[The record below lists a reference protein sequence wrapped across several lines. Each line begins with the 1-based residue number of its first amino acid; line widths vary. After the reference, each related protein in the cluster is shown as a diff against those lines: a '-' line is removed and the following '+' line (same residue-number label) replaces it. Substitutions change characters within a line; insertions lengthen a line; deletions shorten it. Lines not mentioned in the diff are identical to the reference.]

1 MEKEL
6 NQITILIVEDSPIQA
21 ELLRRFLVSNG
32 YKCEVAKDGEAG
44 LLALQA
50 HHPDLVISDVQMPVL
65 DGYQMCE
72 RIKASPQL
80 QSIPV
85 ILLTA
90 LSDPVDVIRGLNA
103 GAEAYLTKPYD
114 NDRLMIQVH
123 RLLNAPQGGISD
135 EALQQV
141 ATPLDVEINQTH
153 YTVKA
158 SREQILQM
166 LVSTYD
172 NASYQNHL
180 LRKLEEDLHSLN
192 QQLENKVIQRTA
204 ALVEEEKRARN
215 AETRYRTLFN
225 LMPEG
230 VGLLNPESW
239 KFLEFN
245 DVACGQLGFLRDE
258 FKNIS
263 LLDMAVESEKSTLLE
278 HLNQAMIYAQ
288 SSFATQLLNR
298 DGSSLDIDVR
308 TQQVEL
314 DGQKLLNCIFRDIS
328 AINRAR
334 KIEWEMEHKSTH
346 DLLTDLPSKALLLDA
361 IAQAIHVAD
370 RKGGAI
376 TLLAIELSRINT
388 ITASLGHAAADA
400 IQMELAQR
408 LRSIQPKASM
418 VARIHNQDFI
428 FLVDGSMDP
437 SPITDL
443 LPRISKAT
451 HNPFEWEG
459 SLLAFEPCIGVSIYP
474 KDAQDAASLLQSAEA
489 ALFKAKQ
496 SGKKAIVLASSEINA
511 QVENLVRKE
520 SELRSAFANGQM
532 EMFFQPRIDLKSG
545 KITGAEALMRW
556 RDPVKGIVPPK
567 DFIPLAEEIGLIG
580 PMTNWALEQVCS
592 QQKQWL
598 DGGIEIV
605 PISVN
610 LVAEQFLDD
619 QIVTILKQS
628 LEKSRLPAEYL
639 EVELTESAA
648 MQNPVRSAN
657 LLNQIRD
664 LGILVIPPFLT

>member
-204 ALVEEEKRARN
+204 ALFEEEKRARN

-520 SELRSAFANGQM
+520 SELRSALPM
-532 EMFFQPRIDLKSG
+532 G
-545 KITGAEALMRW
+545 KW
-556 RDPVKGIVPPK
+556 K
-567 DFIPLAEEIGLIG
+567 
-580 PMTNWALEQVCS
+580 CS
-592 QQKQWL
+592 FSRGSTL
-598 DGGIEIV
+598 RV
-605 PISVN
+605 
-610 LVAEQFLDD
+610 
-619 QIVTILKQS
+619 
-628 LEKSRLPAEYL
+628 EK
-639 EVELTESAA
+639 
-648 MQNPVRSAN
+648 
-657 LLNQIRD
+657 
-664 LGILVIPPFLT
+664 